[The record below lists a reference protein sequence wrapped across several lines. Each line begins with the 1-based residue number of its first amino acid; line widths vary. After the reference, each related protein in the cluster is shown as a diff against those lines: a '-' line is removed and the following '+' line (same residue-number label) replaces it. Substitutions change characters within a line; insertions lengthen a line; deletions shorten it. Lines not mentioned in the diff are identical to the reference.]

1 MLVLGSAYTLS
12 FAVLMM
18 DPIRIGWLRRQA
30 SRIYYGSLVSTMLSC
45 FDRHSCQLLNL
56 SQWIL
61 TYVMALSLRIC
72 CKLFRVSQAT
82 RLRPGSDQTRRSSE
96 NLCNATMYSE
106 NCHAEVYSWASPV
119 ALAGKKCWF
128 HSTRFH
134 TLGWSSMSFTFLLP
148 ILCLEL
154 NFNWIKCHFL
164 TNVVSFLPYCILC
177 DNIPDSHDR
186 ILLGW
191 HAC

>member
-1 MLVLGSAYTLS
+1 MSPRCTQYSYTLPETNIAPESRASQKEISSSSHWFSGDMLVLGSAYTLS

-45 FDRHSCQLLNL
+45 FGRHSCQLLNL

-106 NCHAEVYSWASPV
+106 NCHAEVYS
-119 ALAGKKCWF
+119 
-128 HSTRFH
+128 
-134 TLGWSSMSFTFLLP
+134 
-148 ILCLEL
+148 
-154 NFNWIKCHFL
+154 
-164 TNVVSFLPYCILC
+164 
-177 DNIPDSHDR
+177 
-186 ILLGW
+186 
-191 HAC
+191 